1 MSLCVKHFGEEFR
14 ERYEERLNDIV
25 GCIGVL
31 EELVMENIKKK
42 KKGEKLEEGEYV
54 FNNNNF
60 NLIYE
65 AVLDMVSGEECQEGF
80 SQYRVM
86 LDRVDKKLDK
96 LTADDR
102 KDIRRMEEGV
112 ARGSVG
118 PHNINKDYAKPVF
131 HISAYS
137 IDLMGV
143 A

>member
-1 MSLCVKHFGEEFR
+1 MSFCLKHLGEEFR
-14 ERYEERLNDIV
+14 ERYGERLNDID

-31 EELVMENIKKK
+31 EELIDENMKKK
-42 KKGEKLEEGEYV
+42 KTKVELDRDEYV
-54 FNNNNF
+54 LTNTNF
-60 NLIYE
+60 ESIYE
-65 AVLDMVSGEECQEGF
+65 DILNLVFSEEIRVGF
-80 SQYRVM
+80 SQYRAM
-86 LDRVDKKLDK
+86 LDKIDEKLDQ

-112 ARGSVG
+112 ARESVG

-137 IDLMGV
+137 IDLMDV